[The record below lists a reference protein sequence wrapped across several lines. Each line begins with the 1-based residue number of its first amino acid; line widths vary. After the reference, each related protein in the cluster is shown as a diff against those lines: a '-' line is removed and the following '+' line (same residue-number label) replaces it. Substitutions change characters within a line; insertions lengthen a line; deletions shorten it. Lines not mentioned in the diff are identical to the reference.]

1 MQLRAVLAAVLLLS
15 ALVTPAQAAAPGE
28 LVSSQEVAW
37 HPEPLRLLPAPV
49 KAYDIRYR
57 STSATGTGTVVSGM
71 VLVSPLPWN
80 NGPRPIVAYAMGTQG
95 MGDQCAPS
103 RQLQNGTEVEIA
115 FLAQAM
121 FNGWAVA
128 VTDYEG
134 LGTPGDHTYAVAR
147 SEGRALLDVARAASN
162 IPGLSAAAPIGV
174 FGYSQGGQAAS
185 AAAEQWQSYA
195 PSLNVVGVAAG
206 GVPADL
212 NAVAKFNDGN
222 AGSGLVFAAAAGYA
236 AAYPEL
242 PLAEVLNA
250 RGRQVIDQ
258 IRNACVAEI
267 ALVAPF
273 TRLNSLTTQPDVIL
287 DPLWQKR
294 LKENALGAVKPAAP
308 VYLYHGTLDE
318 LIPFSV
324 GQKLRSQWCSLGA
337 DVQWTALPLLGH
349 VAAVSAWGSNALNW
363 LGDRFAGKVTR
374 PNC

>member
-1 MQLRAVLAAVLLLS
+1 MPLRAALAAVLLLLS
-15 ALVTPAQAAAPGE
+15 LATPATAAAPGE
-28 LVSSQEVAW
+28 LVSSREVAW
-37 HPEPLRLLPAPV
+37 HPAPLRLLPAPV

-57 STSATGTGTVVSGM
+57 STTAMGETTVVSGM
-71 VLVSPLPWN
+71 VLISPLPWT

-95 MGDQCAPS
+95 MADRCAPS

-121 FNGWAVA
+121 LKGWAVA

-147 SEGRALLDVARAASN
+147 SEGRALLDAARAATG
-162 IPGLSAAAPIGV
+162 IPGLSPSAPVGL
-174 FGYSQGGQAAS
+174 FGYSQGGQTAA
-185 AAAEQWQSYA
+185 AAAEQWQTYA
-195 PSLNVVGVAAG
+195 PDVRVAGVAAG

-242 PLAEVLNA
+242 PLTTVLND
-250 RGRQVIDQ
+250 RGRQVIDR
-258 IRNACVAEI
+258 IRESCAAEI

-273 TRLNSLTTQPDVIL
+273 TKLNALTTTPDVIQN
-287 DPLWQKR
+287 PLWQHR
-294 LKENALGAVKPAAP
+294 LTQNRLGTVKPATPA
-308 VYLYHGTLDE
+308 YLYHGTFDE
-318 LIPFSV
+318 LIPFAV
-324 GQKLRSQWCSLGA
+324 GRELRSQWCAQGA
-337 DVQWTALPLLGH
+337 DVQWTPLPLLGH
-349 VAAVSAWGSNALNW
+349 VTAVSAWGANAMNW
-363 LGDRFAGKVTR
+363 LGDRFAAKPTR

>member
-15 ALVTPAQAAAPGE
+15 ALVTPAAAAAPGD

-49 KAYDIRYR
+49 KAYEIRYR
-57 STSATGTGTVVSGM
+57 STSATGTGNVVSGM
-71 VLVSPLPWN
+71 VLVSPLPWT

-95 MGDQCAPS
+95 MADRCAPS
-103 RQLQNGTEVEIA
+103 QQLQNGSEPEIA

-162 IPGLSAAAPIGV
+162 IPGLSAAAPVGV

-185 AAAEQWQSYA
+185 SAAEQWKSYA

-242 PLAEVLNA
+242 PLAEVLND
-250 RGRQVIDQ
+250 RGRQVVDQ
-258 IRNACVAEI
+258 IRDSCVAEI

-273 TRLNSLTTQPDVIL
+273 TRINSLTTRPDVMQ
-287 DPLWQKR
+287 DPVWQNR
-294 LKENALGAVKPAAP
+294 LVENSLGSVRPAAP
-308 VYLYHGTLDE
+308 VYLYHGTVDE

-324 GQKLRSQWCSLGA
+324 GQKLRSQWCGLGA

-349 VAAVSAWGSNALNW
+349 IAAISAWGSNALNW
-363 LGDRFAGKVTR
+363 LGDRFAGKPTR

>member
-1 MQLRAVLAAVLLLS
+1 MQLRAVLTAVLLLF
-15 ALVTPAQAAAPGE
+15 ALMTPAAAAAPGE
-28 LVSSQEVAW
+28 LLSSREVAW

-49 KAYDIRYR
+49 KAYDIRYS
-57 STSATGTGTVVSGM
+57 STSATGTSTVVSGM

-95 MGDQCAPS
+95 LGDQCAPS

-115 FLAQAM
+115 FLSRAM
-121 FNGWAVA
+121 LHGWAVA

-147 SEGRALLDVARAASN
+147 SEGRALLDVARAASG
-162 IPGLSAAAPIGV
+162 IPGLSADAPVGV

-185 AAAEQWQSYA
+185 SAAEQWKSYA

-212 NAVAKFNDGN
+212 NAVAKYNDGN

-242 PLAEVLNA
+242 PLSSVLNA
-250 RGRQVIDQ
+250 RGQQVIGK
-258 IRNACVAEI
+258 IRESCVAEI

-273 TRLNSLTTQPDVIL
+273 TRLNSLTTTPDVIL
-287 DPLWQKR
+287 DPLWQRR
-294 LKENALGAVKPAAP
+294 LNENALGAVKPAAP

-337 DVQWTALPLLGH
+337 DVQWTPLPLLGH
-349 VAAVSAWGSNALNW
+349 VAAVSAWGTNAVDW
-363 LGDRFAGKVTR
+363 LGGRFAGRATS
-374 PNC
+374 PDC

>member
-1 MQLRAVLAAVLLLS
+1 MQLRVVLTAVLLLF
-15 ALVTPAQAAAPGE
+15 ALVTPAAAAAPGE
-28 LVSSQEVAW
+28 LLSSREVAW

-49 KAYDIRYR
+49 KAYDIRYS
-57 STSATGTGTVVSGM
+57 STSATGTSTVVSGM

-95 MGDQCAPS
+95 LGDQCAPS

-115 FLAQAM
+115 FLSRAM
-121 FNGWAVA
+121 LHGWAVA

-147 SEGRALLDVARAASN
+147 SEGRALLDVARAASG
-162 IPGLSAAAPIGV
+162 IPGLSADAPIGA
-174 FGYSQGGQAAS
+174 FGYSQGGQAVS
-185 AAAEQWQSYA
+185 SAAEQWKSYA

-212 NAVAKFNDGN
+212 NAVAKYNDGN

-242 PLAEVLNA
+242 PFPSVLNT
-250 RGRQVIDQ
+250 RGQQVIGK
-258 IRNACVAEI
+258 IRESCVAEI

-273 TRLNSLTTQPDVIL
+273 TRLNSLTTTPDVIL
-287 DPLWQKR
+287 DPLWQRR
-294 LKENALGAVKPAAP
+294 LNENALGAVKPAAP

-337 DVQWTALPLLGH
+337 DVQWTPLPLLGH
-349 VAAVSAWGSNALNW
+349 VAAVSAWGTNAVDW
-363 LGDRFAGKVTR
+363 LGGRFAGRATS
-374 PNC
+374 PDC

>member
-15 ALVTPAQAAAPGE
+15 ALVTPAEAAAPGD
-28 LVSSQEVAW
+28 LVSSREVAW

-49 KAYDIRYR
+49 KAYDIRYN
-57 STSATGTGTVVSGM
+57 STSATGTSTVVSGM
-71 VLVSPLPWN
+71 VLVSPLPWT

-103 RQLQNGTEVEIA
+103 QQLQNGTEVEIA

-147 SEGRALLDVARAASN
+147 SEGRALLDAARAAQG
-162 IPGLSAAAPIGV
+162 IPGLSADAPVGV

-185 AAAEQWQSYA
+185 AAAEQWKSYA

-236 AAYPEL
+236 SAYSEL
-242 PLAEVLNA
+242 PLSSVLNA
-250 RGRQVIDQ
+250 RGKQVVEQ
-258 IRNACVAEI
+258 IRNSCVAEI

-273 TRLNSLTTQPDVIL
+273 TRIDALTTRPNVMQ
-287 DPLWQKR
+287 DPLWQNR
-294 LKENALGAVKPAAP
+294 LKENTLGSVRPAAP
-308 VYLYHGTLDE
+308 VYLYHGTVDE

-324 GQKLRSQWCSLGA
+324 GQKLRSQWCGLGA

-363 LGDRFAGKVTR
+363 LGDRFAGKATR

>member
-71 VLVSPLPWN
+71 VLVSPLPWT

-121 FNGWAVA
+121 FKGWAVA

-147 SEGRALLDVARAASN
+147 SEGRALLDVARAAGS

-212 NAVAKFNDGN
+212 SAVAKFNDGN

-242 PLAEVLNA
+242 PLADVLNA

-258 IRNACVAEI
+258 IRGACVAEI

-294 LKENALGAVKPAAP
+294 LKENTLGAVKPAAP

>member
-15 ALVTPAQAAAPGE
+15 ALVTPAAAAAPGD
-28 LVSSQEVAW
+28 LVSSREVVW

-49 KAYDIRYR
+49 KAYDIRYT
-57 STSATGTGTVVSGM
+57 STSATGTSTVVSGM
-71 VLVSPLPWN
+71 VLVSPLPWT

-147 SEGRALLDVARAASN
+147 SEGRALLDVAQAAGE
-162 IPGLSAAAPIGV
+162 IPGLSPDAPVGV

-185 AAAEQWQSYA
+185 AAAEQWKSYA

-242 PLAEVLNA
+242 PLSSVLNA
-250 RGRQVIDQ
+250 RGKQVLDQ
-258 IRNACVAEI
+258 IRGACVAEI

-273 TRLNSLTTQPDVIL
+273 TRLNSLTTQPDVIQN
-287 DPLWQKR
+287 PLWQNR
-294 LKENALGAVKPAAP
+294 LKENTLGSVKPAAP
-308 VYLYHGTLDE
+308 VYLYHGTVDE

-349 VAAVSAWGSNALNW
+349 VSAVSAWGSNALNW
-363 LGDRFAGKVTR
+363 LGDRFAGKRTS

>member
-1 MQLRAVLAAVLLLS
+1 MQLRAVLAAVVVLS
-15 ALVTPAQAAAPGE
+15 ALVTPASAAAPGD
-28 LVSSQEVAW
+28 LVSSREVAW

-49 KAYDIRYR
+49 KAYEIRYR
-57 STSATGTGTVVSGM
+57 STSATGTGNVVSGM
-71 VLVSPLPWN
+71 VLVSPLPWT

-95 MGDQCAPS
+95 MADRCAPS
-103 RQLQNGTEVEIA
+103 QQLQNGSEPEIA

-162 IPGLSAAAPIGV
+162 IPGLSADAPVGV

-185 AAAEQWQSYA
+185 SAAEQWKSYA

-242 PLAEVLNA
+242 PLADVLTD
-250 RGRQVIDQ
+250 RGRQVVDQ
-258 IRNACVAEI
+258 IRDSCVAEI

-273 TRLNSLTTQPDVIL
+273 TRINSLTTRPDVMQ
-287 DPLWQKR
+287 DPVWQNR
-294 LKENALGAVKPAAP
+294 LVENSLGSVKPAAP
-308 VYLYHGTLDE
+308 VYLYHGTVDE

-324 GQKLRSQWCSLGA
+324 GQKLRSQWCGLGA

-349 VAAVSAWGSNALNW
+349 IAAVSAWGSNALNW

>member
-71 VLVSPLPWN
+71 VLVSPLPWT

-121 FNGWAVA
+121 FKGWTVA

-147 SEGRALLDVARAASN
+147 SEGRALLDVARAAGS

-242 PLAEVLNA
+242 PLADVLNA

-258 IRNACVAEI
+258 IRGACVAEI

-294 LKENALGAVKPAAP
+294 LKENTLGAVKPAAP

>member
-1 MQLRAVLAAVLLLS
+1 MQLRAVLAAVLALS
-15 ALVTPAQAAAPGE
+15 ALVTPAAAAAPGD

-57 STSATGTGTVVSGM
+57 STSATGTGNVVSGM
-71 VLVSPLPWN
+71 VLVSPLPWT

-95 MGDQCAPS
+95 MADRCAPS
-103 RQLQNGTEVEIA
+103 QQLQNGTEPEIA

-162 IPGLSAAAPIGV
+162 IPGLSADAPVGV

-185 AAAEQWQSYA
+185 SAAEQWKSYA

-242 PLAEVLNA
+242 PLADVLTD
-250 RGRQVIDQ
+250 RGRQVVDQ
-258 IRNACVAEI
+258 IRDSCVAEI

-273 TRLNSLTTQPDVIL
+273 TRINSLTTRPDVMQ
-287 DPLWQKR
+287 DPVWQNR
-294 LKENALGAVKPAAP
+294 LVENSLGSVRPAAP
-308 VYLYHGTLDE
+308 VYLYHGTADE

-324 GQKLRSQWCSLGA
+324 GQKLRSQWCGLGA

-349 VAAVSAWGSNALNW
+349 IAAVSAWGSNALNW

>member
-1 MQLRAVLAAVLLLS
+1 MQLRAVLTAVLLLFT
-15 ALVTPAQAAAPGE
+15 LVTPVSAAAPGD
-28 LVSSQEVAW
+28 LVSSREVAW

-49 KAYDIRYR
+49 KAYEIRYR
-57 STSATGTGTVVSGM
+57 STSATGAGNVVSGM

-103 RQLQNGTEVEIA
+103 QQLQNGTEVEIA

-147 SEGRALLDVARAASN
+147 SEGRALLDVARAAAG
-162 IPGLSAAAPIGV
+162 IPGLSADAPVGV

-185 AAAEQWQSYA
+185 AAAEQWKSYA

-222 AGSGLVFAAAAGYA
+222 AASGLVFAAAAGYA

-242 PLAEVLNA
+242 PLSSVLNA
-250 RGRQVIDQ
+250 RGKQVIDK
-258 IRNACVAEI
+258 IRESCVAEL

-273 TRLNSLTTQPDVIL
+273 TRLNSLTIRPDVIQ

-294 LKENALGAVKPAAP
+294 LTENTLGSVKPAVP

-324 GQKLRSQWCSLGA
+324 GTRLRSEWCSLGA
-337 DVQWTALPLLGH
+337 DVQWTPLPLLGH
-349 VAAVSAWGSNALNW
+349 VAAVSAWGSNAMNW
-363 LGDRFAGKVTR
+363 LGDRFAGRTTR

>member
-1 MQLRAVLAAVLLLS
+1 MQLRAVLAAVLLLF
-15 ALVTPAQAAAPGE
+15 ALAPPAQAAAPGD
-28 LVSSQEVAW
+28 LVSSREVAW

-95 MGDQCAPS
+95 MADRCAPS
-103 RQLQNGTEVEIA
+103 QQLQNGTEVETA

-121 FNGWAVA
+121 FKGWAVA

-147 SEGRALLDVARAASN
+147 SEGRALLDVARAASG
-162 IPGLSAAAPIGV
+162 IPGLSADAPVGV

-185 AAAEQWQSYA
+185 AAAEQWKSYA
-195 PSLNVVGVAAG
+195 PSVNVVGVAAG

-242 PLAEVLNA
+242 PLASVLNA
-250 RGRQVIDQ
+250 RGTQVIDR
-258 IRNACVAEI
+258 IRNSCVAEI

-273 TRLNSLTTQPDVIL
+273 TRLDSLTTRPNVIQ
-287 DPLWQKR
+287 DPVWQQR
-294 LKENALGAVKPAAP
+294 LGENALGSVRPAAP

-318 LIPFSV
+318 LIPFGV
-324 GQKLRSQWCSLGA
+324 GQALRSRWCSLGA
-337 DVQWTALPLLGH
+337 DVQWTPLPLLGH
-349 VAAVSAWGSNALNW
+349 VAAVSAWGSNAMNW
-363 LGDRFAGKVTR
+363 LGERFAGNTTR

>member
-1 MQLRAVLAAVLLLS
+1 MPLRALLAALLLLLS
-15 ALVTPAQAAAPGE
+15 LTAPATAATPGE
-28 LVSSQEVAW
+28 LVSSQEVTW

-57 STSATGTGTVVSGM
+57 STTATGEATVVSGM
-71 VLVSPLPWN
+71 VLVSPLPWT

-95 MGDQCAPS
+95 MADRCAPS

-121 FNGWAVA
+121 FKGWAVA

-147 SEGRALLDVARAASN
+147 SEGRALLDVARAAAS
-162 IPGLSAAAPIGV
+162 IPTLSADAPVGL

-185 AAAEQWQSYA
+185 SAAEQWKTYA
-195 PSLNVVGVAAG
+195 PNVNVVGAAAG

-222 AGSGLVFAAAAGYA
+222 LGSGLVFAAAAGYA
-236 AAYPEL
+236 AAYREL
-242 PLAEVLNA
+242 PLDSVLTS
-250 RGRQVIDQ
+250 RGRQVIDT
-258 IRNACVAEI
+258 IRQSCAAEI

-273 TRLNSLTTQPDVIL
+273 TRLNTLTTTPDVIQN
-287 DPLWQKR
+287 PLWQNR
-294 LKENALGAVKPAAP
+294 LTENKLGNVKPATP
-308 VYLYHGTLDE
+308 VHLYHGTLDE
-318 LIPFSV
+318 LIPFAV
-324 GQKLRSQWCSLGA
+324 GQKLRSQWCALGA

-349 VAAVSAWGSNALNW
+349 VTTVSVWGTNALNW
-363 LGDRFAGKVTR
+363 LGDRFAAKPTR

>member
-1 MQLRAVLAAVLLLS
+1 
-15 ALVTPAQAAAPGE
+15 
-28 LVSSQEVAW
+28 
-37 HPEPLRLLPAPV
+37 LLPAPV
-49 KAYDIRYR
+49 KAYEIRYR
-57 STSATGTGTVVSGM
+57 STSATGTGNVVSGM
-71 VLVSPLPWN
+71 VLVSPLPWT

-95 MGDQCAPS
+95 MADRCAPS
-103 RQLQNGTEVEIA
+103 QQLQNGSEPEIA

-162 IPGLSAAAPIGV
+162 IPGLSAAAPVGV

-185 AAAEQWQSYA
+185 SAAEQWKSYA
-195 PSLNVVGVAAG
+195 PSLNVVGVAG
-206 GVPADL
+206 GGGPADL

-242 PLAEVLNA
+242 PLAEVLND
-250 RGRQVIDQ
+250 RGRQVVDQ
-258 IRNACVAEI
+258 IRDSCVAEI

-273 TRLNSLTTQPDVIL
+273 TRINSLTTRPDVMQ
-287 DPLWQKR
+287 DPVWQNR
-294 LKENALGAVKPAAP
+294 LVENSLGSVRPAAP
-308 VYLYHGTLDE
+308 VYLYHGTVDE

-324 GQKLRSQWCSLGA
+324 GQKLRSQWCGLGA

-349 VAAVSAWGSNALNW
+349 IAAISAWGSNALNW
-363 LGDRFAGKVTR
+363 LGDRFAGKPTR

>member
-1 MQLRAVLAAVLLLS
+1 MLLRAALTAVLLLFS
-15 ALVTPAQAAAPGE
+15 LVTPATAAAPGE
-28 LVSSQEVAW
+28 LVSSREVAW
-37 HPEPLRLLPAPV
+37 HPAPLRLLPAPV

-57 STSATGTGTVVSGM
+57 STSATGEGNVVSGM

-95 MGDQCAPS
+95 MADRCAPS
-103 RQLQNGTEVEIA
+103 QQLQNGTEVEIA

-121 FNGWAVA
+121 FKGWAVA

-147 SEGRALLDVARAASN
+147 SEGRALLDVARAATS
-162 IPGLSAAAPIGV
+162 IPGLSADAPVGV

-185 AAAEQWQSYA
+185 AAAEQWKSYA
-195 PSLNVVGVAAG
+195 PSVNVVGVAAG

-242 PLAEVLNA
+242 PLSSVLNA
-250 RGRQVIDQ
+250 RGQQVIDQ
-258 IRNACVAEI
+258 IRNSCVAEI

-273 TRLNSLTTQPDVIL
+273 TRLDSLTTRPGVIQ

-294 LKENALGAVKPAAP
+294 LTENTLGTVKPVTP

-324 GQKLRSQWCSLGA
+324 GQKLRSQWCTLGA
-337 DVQWTALPLLGH
+337 DVQWTPLPLLGH

-363 LGDRFAGKVTR
+363 LGDRFAGKATHS
-374 PNC
+374 NC

>member
-15 ALVTPAQAAAPGE
+15 ALVTPAAAAAPGD

-49 KAYDIRYR
+49 KAYEIRYR
-57 STSATGTGTVVSGM
+57 STSATGTGNVVSGM
-71 VLVSPLPWN
+71 VLVSPLPWT

-95 MGDQCAPS
+95 MADRCAPS
-103 RQLQNGTEVEIA
+103 RQLQNGTEPEIA

-162 IPGLSAAAPIGV
+162 IPGLSADAPVGV

-185 AAAEQWQSYA
+185 SAAEQWKSYA

-212 NAVAKFNDGN
+212 NAVARFNDGN
-222 AGSGLVFAAAAGYA
+222 AGSGLVFAAAAGFA

-242 PLAEVLNA
+242 PLAEVLND
-250 RGRQVIDQ
+250 RGRQVVDQ
-258 IRNACVAEI
+258 IRDSCVAEI

-273 TRLNSLTTQPDVIL
+273 TRINSLTTRPDVMQ
-287 DPLWQKR
+287 DAVWQNR
-294 LKENALGAVKPAAP
+294 LVENSLGSVRPAAP
-308 VYLYHGTLDE
+308 VYLYHGTVDE

-324 GQKLRSQWCSLGA
+324 GQKLRSQWCGLGA

>member
-1 MQLRAVLAAVLLLS
+1 MPLRAVLTAVLLLS
-15 ALVTPAQAAAPGE
+15 ALVAPAHAAAPGE
-28 LVSSQEVAW
+28 LVSSREVAW
-37 HPEPLRLLPAPV
+37 HPEPLRLLSAPV

-57 STSATGTGTVVSGM
+57 STSATGESTVVSGM

-95 MGDQCAPS
+95 MADRCAPS
-103 RQLQNGTEVEIA
+103 QQLQNGTEVEIA

-121 FNGWAVA
+121 SKGWAVA

-134 LGTPGDHTYAVAR
+134 LGTPGDHTYAVSR
-147 SEGRALLDVARAASN
+147 SEGRALLDVARAAASV
-162 IPGLSAAAPIGV
+162 PGLSAAAPVGV

-185 AAAEQWQSYA
+185 SAAEQWKSYA
-195 PSLNVVGVAAG
+195 PEVNVVGVAAG

-236 AAYPEL
+236 TAYPEL
-242 PLAEVLNA
+242 PLSSVLNA

-258 IRNACVAEI
+258 IRQSCVAEI

-273 TRLNSLTTQPDVIL
+273 TRLNSLTTTPDVIQN
-287 DPLWQKR
+287 PLWQKR
-294 LKENALGAVKPAAP
+294 LNENALGSVKPGAP

-318 LIPFSV
+318 LIPFGV
-324 GQKLRSQWCSLGA
+324 GQKLRSQWCALGA
-337 DVQWTALPLLGH
+337 DVQWTPLPLLGH
-349 VAAVSAWGSNALNW
+349 VTAVSAWGTNALNW
-363 LGDRFAGKVTR
+363 LGDRFAGRATR
-374 PNC
+374 PDC

>member
-15 ALVTPAQAAAPGE
+15 ALVTPAAAAAPGD

-49 KAYDIRYR
+49 KAYEIRYR
-57 STSATGTGTVVSGM
+57 STSATGTGNVVSGM
-71 VLVSPLPWN
+71 VLVSPLPWT

-95 MGDQCAPS
+95 MADRCAPS
-103 RQLQNGTEVEIA
+103 RQLQNGTEPEIA

-162 IPGLSAAAPIGV
+162 IPGLSTDAPVGV

-185 AAAEQWQSYA
+185 SAAEQWKSYA

-212 NAVAKFNDGN
+212 NAVARFNDGN
-222 AGSGLVFAAAAGYA
+222 AGSGLVFAAAAGFA

-242 PLAEVLNA
+242 PLAEVLND
-250 RGRQVIDQ
+250 RGRQVVDQ
-258 IRNACVAEI
+258 IRDSCVAEI

-273 TRLNSLTTQPDVIL
+273 TRINSLTTRPDVMQ
-287 DPLWQKR
+287 DAVWQNR
-294 LKENALGAVKPAAP
+294 LVENSLGSVRPAAP
-308 VYLYHGTLDE
+308 VYLYHGTVDE

-324 GQKLRSQWCSLGA
+324 GQKLRSQWCGLGA

>member
-1 MQLRAVLAAVLLLS
+1 MQLRAVLAAVLLLF
-15 ALVTPAQAAAPGE
+15 ALVTPATAAAPGE
-28 LVSSQEVAW
+28 LVSSREVAW

-57 STSATGTGTVVSGM
+57 STSATGEGTVVSGM

-147 SEGRALLDVARAASN
+147 SEGRALLDVARAASG
-162 IPGLSAAAPIGV
+162 IPGLSADAPVGV

-185 AAAEQWQSYA
+185 AAAEQWKSYA

-242 PLAEVLNA
+242 PLSSVLNA
-250 RGRQVIDQ
+250 RGTQVIDK
-258 IRNACVAEI
+258 IRESCVAEI

-273 TRLNSLTTQPDVIL
+273 TRLNSLTTTPDVIQN
-287 DPLWQKR
+287 PLWQKR
-294 LKENALGAVKPAAP
+294 LKENTLGSVKPAAP

-318 LIPFSV
+318 LIPFAV
-324 GQKLRSQWCSLGA
+324 GQKLRSQWCSMGA
-337 DVQWTALPLLGH
+337 DVQWTPLPLLGH
-349 VAAVSAWGSNALNW
+349 VTAVSAWGSNALLW
-363 LGDRFAGKVTR
+363 LGDRFAGKSTR

>member
-1 MQLRAVLAAVLLLS
+1 MQLRTVLAAVLLLS
-15 ALVTPAQAAAPGE
+15 ALVTPAAAAAPGD
-28 LVSSQEVAW
+28 LLSSREVAW
-37 HPEPLRLLPAPV
+37 HPEPLRTLPAPV

-57 STSATGTGTVVSGM
+57 STSATGAGTVVSGM
-71 VLVSPLPWN
+71 VLVSPLPWP
-80 NGPRPIVAYAMGTQG
+80 NGPRPVVAYAMGTQG
-95 MGDQCAPS
+95 LADRCAPS

-115 FLAQAM
+115 FLAHAM
-121 FNGWAVA
+121 FQGWAVA

-147 SEGRALLDVARAASN
+147 SEGRALLDVARAAGSV
-162 IPGLSAAAPIGV
+162 PGLSKDAPVGV

-185 AAAEQWQSYA
+185 SAAEQWRSYA
-195 PSLNVVGVAAG
+195 PDVNVVGVAAG

-212 NAVAKFNDGN
+212 AAVAKFNDGN

-236 AAYPEL
+236 SAYPEL
-242 PLAEVLNA
+242 PLADVLTA
-250 RGRQVIDQ
+250 RGKQVVDR
-258 IRNACVAEI
+258 IRSSCVAEI

-273 TRLNSLTTQPDVIL
+273 TRLDALTTRPDVIR

-294 LKENALGAVKPAAP
+294 LRENTLGSVKPAAP

-324 GQKLRSQWCSLGA
+324 GQELRSRWCSLGA
-337 DVQWTALPLLGH
+337 DVQWTPLPLAGH
-349 VAAVSAWGSNALNW
+349 IAAVSAWGTNAMSW
-363 LGDRFAGKVTR
+363 LGDRFAGRVTR